1 MENKEIAIR
10 LVEAWG
16 SQRGLPADFR
26 SFINHYKEALEELE
40 GGEK

>member
-16 SQRGLPADFR
+16 SQGGLPADFQDFLR
-26 SFINHYKEALEELE
+26 HYKEALEELE